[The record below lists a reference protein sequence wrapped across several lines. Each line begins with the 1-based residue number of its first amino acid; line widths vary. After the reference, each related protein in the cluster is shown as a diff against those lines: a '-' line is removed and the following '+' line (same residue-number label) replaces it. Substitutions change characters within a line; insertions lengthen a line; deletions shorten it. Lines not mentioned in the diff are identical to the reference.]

1 MIGGDALQAADRD
14 RFSFDAATPAG
25 GFARPVA
32 DATEDAGKNIGFA
45 VDQIGVGE
53 LALRD
58 EPDVL
63 RHVGV
68 RRAGPLTID
77 NPMVIV
83 RISSIGRFHRYL
95 APYLLNTAAGRCRR
109 GFMFDP

>member
-1 MIGGDALQAADRD
+1 MIGGDALEAADGYG
-14 RFSFDAATPAG
+14 FSFDAAAATGGLAGAIANTP
-25 GFARPVA
+25 
-32 DATEDAGKNIGFA
+32 ENAGKNIGFA
-45 VDQIGVGE
+45 VDQVGVGE
-53 LALRD
+53 LSLRD
-58 EPDVL
+58 QPDVL

-95 APYLLNTAAGRCRR
+95 AP
-109 GFMFDP
+109 